1 VTGVPLPFP
10 SPVTRPLSPALG
22 VPMAEHS
29 ITLEIQGMTCAG
41 CVANVER
48 ALLRTEGVLSAAV
61 NLATASAS
69 VHYDDALMGPEAL
82 EKAIA
87 AAGYGARAPVTGES
101 PEAARERQEQENAAE
116 LRRDLLRIALGV
128 GLTLPVILIALGPH
142 WSLRPYALFA
152 LATVVQ
158 VLLGSSFYRSTFS
171 ALRHATTNMDVL
183 IALGTTTAYVYS
195 VVMLVVSPHAH
206 SYFDTSATLLTIITI
221 GHYLEARATRQTSA
235 ALRALAEL
243 AAKEATVLRNG
254 AEVKV
259 SAGDLRVDDLI
270 LVRPGEKIATD
281 GLVVEGE
288 SSVNEAM
295 VTGEPMPVTKQP
307 GDEVIG
313 GTINEDGAL
322 RVRATKV
329 GSATALAQIVE
340 LVRQAQASKPPIQ
353 RIADRVAEVF
363 TPAILLVAILTFC
376 AWMLLRPGHLPQA
389 IVATISVLVVACPC
403 ALGIATPAAVAVGTG
418 VGAAHGILVRQAAAL
433 EAAQGIDVLM
443 LDKTGTVTVGRPEVT
458 EVVPAPDAE
467 GTDVLRVAAAVEA
480 GSEHPLARAI
490 LAAAERAALSP
501 LAVSDFRAVRG
512 QGAQA
517 TLGGAPALVGS
528 EAYVT
533 ANGVDTAAL
542 ADRRAELEAEGRTV
556 MTIALGVKALG
567 LIAVADQPKP
577 SSAEAIR
584 SLAGRGIEV
593 VMLTG
598 DAEGPAQAIARA
610 VGITQVRANVLPEDK
625 VRLVQEAQAR
635 GRRVAM
641 VGDGVNDAPALA
653 QADIGIAL
661 GTGTDV
667 AVEAG
672 DLILVSGD
680 LSAVVRA
687 VRLSAQT
694 MRHIR
699 QNLSLASVYN
709 AAMIPIAALG
719 ILGGHAPL
727 ICAAAMALSD
737 ICVVG
742 NALRLRRFVP

>member
-1 VTGVPLPFP
+1 
-10 SPVTRPLSPALG
+10 
-22 VPMAEHS
+22 MAERS

-48 ALLRTEGVLSAAV
+48 ALLRPEGVLSAAV

-69 VHYDDALMGPEAL
+69 IRYDGALTGPEAL
-82 EKAIA
+82 ERAVA
-87 AAGYGARAPVTGES
+87 AAGYRARAPVPEES
-101 PEAARERQEQENAAE
+101 PEAARERQEQEKAAD
-116 LRRDLLRIALGV
+116 LRRDLPRIALGI

-142 WSLRPYALFA
+142 WSLKPYALFA
-152 LATVVQ
+152 LATAVQ
-158 VLLGSSFYRSTFS
+158 VLLGSSFYRSTYS
-171 ALRHATTNMDVL
+171 ALRHGTTNMDVL
-183 IALGTTTAYVYS
+183 IALGTTTAYGYS
-195 VVMLVVSPHAH
+195 VIMLLVSPHAH

-235 ALRALAEL
+235 ALQALAEL
-243 AAKEATVLRNG
+243 AAKEATVLRDG
-254 AEVKV
+254 VEVKV
-259 SAGDLRVDDLI
+259 PAGDLHVDDLI

-281 GLVVEGE
+281 GVVVEGE

-295 VTGEPMPVTKQP
+295 VTGEPMPVGKQP

-322 RVRATKV
+322 RVRAAKV

-363 TPAILLVAILTFC
+363 TPAIVAIAILTFVG
-376 AWMLLRPGHLPQA
+376 WMVLRPGHLPQA

-403 ALGIATPAAVAVGTG
+403 ALGIATPAAVAVGAG

-443 LDKTGTVTVGRPEVT
+443 LDKTGTITVGRPEVA
-458 EVVPAPDAE
+458 EVVPASDAE
-467 GTDVLRVAAAVEA
+467 QGDVLRVAAAVEA

-490 LAAAERAALSP
+490 LAAAEQAALRP
-501 LAVSDFRAVRG
+501 LAVSGFRAVRG

-528 EAYVT
+528 EAYVA

-542 ADRRAELEAEGRTV
+542 ADRRAELEAQGRTV
-556 MTIALGVKALG
+556 MTVALGAKALG
-567 LIAVADQPKP
+567 LIAVADRPKR

-584 SLAGRGIEV
+584 SLTERGIEV

-625 VRLVQEAQAR
+625 VRLVQEAQSP
-635 GRRVAM
+635 GQRVAM

-653 QADIGIAL
+653 QADVGIAL

-680 LSAVVRA
+680 LTAVVRA

-699 QNLSLASVYN
+699 QNLFLASVYN

-719 ILGGHAPL
+719 ILGGYAPL